1 MAKSKSTLDVGGL
14 QAKVDSYN
22 QILNNTENYRKDWTD
37 TLAPMITNGLEQI
50 VKATGLNAVVEVKD
64 NVKNLEV
71 IVLNLGQDVSGIGE
85 KLEGSDSTRPM
96 IKNKGALVYQQLFN
110 GKLLILIMYP
120 FIEGY
125 GEPRPP
131 RTLEILRPHEM
142 KEPFLMRH
150 VEEFM
155 NEIISW
161 EDYDDD
167 VDETAKINPI
177 GFNMATDVMPDDIV
191 GQ

>member
-1 MAKSKSTLDVGGL
+1 MTKSTDTLDVGGL
-14 QAKVDSYN
+14 QAKVDAYN

-37 TLAPMITNGLEQI
+37 SLTPMIKNGLEQI
-50 VKATGLNAVVEVKD
+50 VKSTGLKATVEVKD

-85 KLEGSDSTRPM
+85 KLEGSNSTRPM

-142 KEPFLMRH
+142 KEPFLLRH

-155 NEIISW
+155 NEIIAW

-167 VDETAKINPI
+167 IDETAKVNPI
-177 GFNMATDVMPDDIV
+177 GFNMVDETLVEDIT
-191 GQ
+191 GK

>member
-1 MAKSKSTLDVGGL
+1 MTNSTSTLDVGGL
-14 QAKVDSYN
+14 QAKVDAYN
-22 QILNNTENYRKDWTD
+22 QILSNTDNYRKDWSD
-37 TLAPMITNGLEQI
+37 TLAPMITNGLKQI

-85 KLEGSDSTRPM
+85 KLEGSNSTRPM

-142 KEPFLMRH
+142 KEPFLLRH

-167 VDETAKINPI
+167 IDETAKVNPI
-177 GFNMATDVMPDDIV
+177 GFNMVEDVLGDDIV
-191 GQ
+191 GK

>member
-1 MAKSKSTLDVGGL
+1 MTKEKSTLDVGGL
-14 QAKVDSYN
+14 QSKVDAYN
-22 QILNNTENYRKDWTD
+22 QILSNTDNYRKDWSD

-85 KLEGSDSTRPM
+85 KLEGSNSTRPM

-142 KEPFLMRH
+142 KEPYLLRH

-161 EDYDDD
+161 EVSFKFY
-167 VDETAKINPI
+167 
-177 GFNMATDVMPDDIV
+177 
-191 GQ
+191 

>member
-1 MAKSKSTLDVGGL
+1 MTKSKSTLDVGGL
-14 QAKVDSYN
+14 QAKVDAYN
-22 QILNNTENYRKDWTD
+22 QILSNTENYRKDWAD
-37 TLAPMITNGLEQI
+37 SLKPMITNGLEQI
-50 VKATGLNAVVEVKD
+50 VKSTGLNAVIEVKD

-142 KEPFLMRH
+142 KEPFLLRH

-155 NEIISW
+155 NEIIGW

-167 VDETAKINPI
+167 IDETAKVNPI
-177 GFNMATDVMPDDIV
+177 GFNMVEEALSDDIV
-191 GQ
+191 GK

>member
-1 MAKSKSTLDVGGL
+1 MSKEKSTLDVGSL
-14 QAKVDSYN
+14 QSRVDSYN
-22 QILNNTENYRKDWTD
+22 QILANTESYRKDWSD
-37 TLAPMITNGLEQI
+37 HLKPMIVNGLEQI
-50 VKATGLNAVVEVKD
+50 VKATNLKAKVEVKD
-64 NVKNLEV
+64 NINNLEV

-85 KLEGSDSTRPM
+85 KLEGSESTRPM

-125 GEPRPP
+125 GDPRPP

-142 KEPFLMRH
+142 KEPFLLRH

-155 NEIISW
+155 KEIISW

-167 VDETAKINPI
+167 MDETAKVNPI
-177 GFNMATDVMPDDIV
+177 GFNMVENNLDDIT
-191 GQ
+191 GS

>member
-1 MAKSKSTLDVGGL
+1 MSKEESKLDVGSL

-22 QILNNTENYRKDWTD
+22 QILNNTENYRKDWGD
-37 TLAPMITNGLEQI
+37 HLKPMITNGLEKI
-50 VKATGLNAVVEVKD
+50 IKSTGLKATVEVKD
-64 NVKNLEV
+64 NISNLEV

-85 KLEGSDSTRPM
+85 KLEGSNSTRPM

-131 RTLEILRPHEM
+131 RTLEILRPQEM
-142 KEPFLMRH
+142 KEPFLLRH

-155 NEIISW
+155 KEIISW

-167 VDETAKINPI
+167 IDETAKVNPI
-177 GFNMATDVMPDDIV
+177 GFNMVNENVVDDIT
-191 GQ
+191 GT

>member
-14 QAKVDSYN
+14 QTKVDAYN
-22 QILNNTENYRKDWTD
+22 QILSNTENYRKDWAD
-37 TLAPMITNGLEQI
+37 HLSPMITKGLEQI
-50 VKATGLNAVVEVKD
+50 VKATGLKAEVEVKD

-85 KLEGSDSTRPM
+85 KLEGSNSTRPM

-110 GKLLILIMYP
+110 GKLLVLIMYP

-142 KEPFLMRH
+142 KEPFLLRH

-155 NEIISW
+155 NEIIGW

-167 VDETAKINPI
+167 IDETAKVNPI
-177 GFNMATDVMPDDIV
+177 GFNMIDESLTDDIT
-191 GQ
+191 GT

>member
-1 MAKSKSTLDVGGL
+1 MAKEKSALDVGSL
-14 QAKVDSYN
+14 QSKVDSYN
-22 QILNNTENYRKDWTD
+22 QILANTENYRKDWGD
-37 TLAPMITNGLEQI
+37 HLKPMIVNGLEQI
-50 VKATGLNAVVEVKD
+50 VKSTGLNATVEIKD
-64 NVKNLEV
+64 NINNLEV
-71 IVLNLGQDVSGIGE
+71 VVLNLGQDVSGIGE
-85 KLEGSDSTRPM
+85 KLEGSESTRPM

-131 RTLEILRPHEM
+131 RTLEILRPQEM
-142 KEPFLMRH
+142 KEPFLLRH

-155 NEIISW
+155 NEIIGW

-167 VDETAKINPI
+167 IDESAKVNPI
-177 GFNMATDVMPDDIV
+177 GFNMIDNNMDDIT
-191 GQ
+191 GT

>member
-1 MAKSKSTLDVGGL
+1 MTKSTGTLDVGGL
-14 QAKVDSYN
+14 KAKVDAYN
-22 QILNNTENYRKDWTD
+22 QILSNTENYRKDWTD

-50 VKATGLNAVVEVKD
+50 VKATGLNATIEVKD

-71 IVLNLGQDVSGIGE
+71 IVLNLGQDISGIGE
-85 KLEGSDSTRPM
+85 KLEGSDATRPM

-110 GKLLILIMYP
+110 GKLLVLIMYP
-120 FIEGY
+120 LIEGY

-142 KEPFLMRH
+142 KQPYLLRH

-167 VDETAKINPI
+167 IDETAKINPI
-177 GFNMATDVMPDDIV
+177 GFNMIDEGMPDDIT
-191 GQ
+191 GK

>member
-1 MAKSKSTLDVGGL
+1 MANEKSTMDVGSL
-14 QAKVDSYN
+14 QARVDSYN
-22 QILNNTENYRKDWTD
+22 QILANTDNYRKDWSDHLKPT
-37 TLAPMITNGLEQI
+37 IVKGLEQI
-50 VKATGLNAVVEVKD
+50 VKATGLKATIEIKD

-96 IKNKGALVYQQLFN
+96 IKNKGALVFQQLFN

-142 KEPFLMRH
+142 KEPFLLRY

-155 NEIISW
+155 KEIISW

-167 VDETAKINPI
+167 MDETAKVNPI
-177 GFNMATDVMPDDIV
+177 GFNMVDPNQLDDIT
-191 GQ
+191 GT